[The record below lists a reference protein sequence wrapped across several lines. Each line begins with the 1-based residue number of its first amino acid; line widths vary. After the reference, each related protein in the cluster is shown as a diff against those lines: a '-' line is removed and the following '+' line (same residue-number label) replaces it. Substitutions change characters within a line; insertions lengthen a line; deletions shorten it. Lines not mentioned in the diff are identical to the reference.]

1 MLATKRIARRDRATA
16 AVVDLARAER
26 GTSFNHISYTLFV
39 LLTAYL
45 NRKSDAMEDNAG
57 IDLPLNL
64 GEFIIL
70 QMGHVIPHP
79 PFMDS
84 DHVWPVGYK
93 R

>member
-1 MLATKRIARRDRATA
+1 MD
-16 AVVDLARAER
+16 
-26 GTSFNHISYTLFV
+26 
-39 LLTAYL
+39 
-45 NRKSDAMEDNAG
+45 DNVG

-64 GEFIIL
+64 GEFIVL

-84 DHVWPVGYK
+84 TYIWPVGFK